1 MFDIFSELRYSKMPE
16 FLVPDIK
23 RHQLEDIILNIK
35 SLDIKQDRV
44 ENFMKLLIEPP
55 EPVRVASALKVL
67 EGVGALDPEQKVC
80 NKQIELIKFIYSEKD
95 TKFCGIFTLLLSYV
109 VPVKSKVKISQI
121 YVAFSQ
127 YMNFNS

>member
-1 MFDIFSELRYSKMPE
+1 MMPE

-44 ENFMKLLIEPP
+44 EKFMKLLIEPP

-80 NKQIELIKFIYSEKD
+80 NKQIEFIKETETISEEEDPVPSVSARNNMTTVYDSDFKTETEENLD
-95 TKFCGIFTLLLSYV
+95 L
-109 VPVKSKVKISQI
+109 PVKPTQ
-121 YVAFSQ
+121 
-127 YMNFNS
+127 M

>member
-1 MFDIFSELRYSKMPE
+1 MFDIFSELRYSMMPE

-44 ENFMKLLIEPP
+44 EKFMKLLIEPA
-55 EPVRVASALKVL
+55 EPARVTSALRVL

-80 NKQIELIKFIYSEKD
+80 NKHIETIFHPPGYS
-95 TKFCGIFTLLLSYV
+95 
-109 VPVKSKVKISQI
+109 
-121 YVAFSQ
+121 VATSC
-127 YMNFNS
+127 

>member
-1 MFDIFSELRYSKMPE
+1 MFDIFSELRYSMMPE
-16 FLVPDIK
+16 FLLPDIK

-67 EGVGALDPEQKVC
+67 EGVGALDPEQRVC
-80 NKQIELIKFIYSEKD
+80 NNQIKLLKQTLRSFGQVILNYSKEV
-95 TKFCGIFTLLLSYV
+95 YE
-109 VPVKSKVKISQI
+109 
-121 YVAFSQ
+121 
-127 YMNFNS
+127 

>member
-1 MFDIFSELRYSKMPE
+1 MFDIFSELRYSMMPE

-44 ENFMKLLIEPP
+44 EKFMKLLIEPP
-55 EPVRVASALKVL
+55 EPIRVASALKVL

-80 NKQIELIKFIYSEKD
+80 NKHIETIFHPPGYS
-95 TKFCGIFTLLLSYV
+95 
-109 VPVKSKVKISQI
+109 
-121 YVAFSQ
+121 VATSC
-127 YMNFNS
+127 

>member
-1 MFDIFSELRYSKMPE
+1 MAE

-80 NKQIELIKFIYSEKD
+80 NKQIELIKNN
-95 TKFCGIFTLLLSYV
+95 LSLM
-109 VPVKSKVKISQI
+109 PSKLCNQVRSLSL
-121 YVAFSQ
+121 FR
-127 YMNFNS
+127 

>member
-1 MFDIFSELRYSKMPE
+1 MDNLYFQHNLQIFFTVHIDIFSELRHSMMPE
-16 FLVPDIK
+16 FLIPDIK

-80 NKQIELIKFIYSEKD
+80 NKQIKPNPSLKKRR
-95 TKFCGIFTLLLSYV
+95 
-109 VPVKSKVKISQI
+109 
-121 YVAFSQ
+121 
-127 YMNFNS
+127 NF